1 MNRLLKTGEFLLQQ
15 AIIDAGDER
24 SPIYAV
30 TEKVLSGSPEH
41 DQKTHTESAVRC
53 MSNLMMMHNYFSHD
67 AANRSLT
74 QRLIE
79 EVV

>member
-1 MNRLLKTGEFLLQQ
+1 MQQ

-53 MSNLMMMHNYFSHD
+53 ISNLVMHNYFSHD
-67 AANRSLT
+67 EANRSPS